1 MFREYSRNISRK
13 YSLDINEKHSLNI
26 FRKYSLDITAANIRE
41 YSYQCGNVQ
50 GIFSEYFSQI
60 FAGHYPCEYSR
71 IFGVSWVHTAKLGS
85 MVYNFCS
92 RWSTCIASLD
102 KLTEVIT
109 TRPTDLPGFSTVE

>member
-50 GIFSEYFSQI
+50 GVFSEYFSQI

-71 IFGVSWVHTAKLGS
+71 IFGVSWDGPQ
-85 MVYNFCS
+85 
-92 RWSTCIASLD
+92 CIALPRVSNAV
-102 KLTEVIT
+102 KTALTGLNEV
-109 TRPTDLPGFSTVE
+109 